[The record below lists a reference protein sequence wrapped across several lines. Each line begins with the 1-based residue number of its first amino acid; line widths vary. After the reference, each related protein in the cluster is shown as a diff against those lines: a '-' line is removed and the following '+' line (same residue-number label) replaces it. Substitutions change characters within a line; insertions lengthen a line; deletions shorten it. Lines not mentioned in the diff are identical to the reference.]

1 MFVGDRGLGI
11 GSRLKGHLRYG
22 GNWKPVKN
30 SLYTSVLVTNEHNSS
45 QTCLFCYKK
54 LTHPV
59 GAMTNKKGEK
69 RRKTTLGSFVCLN
82 PLCLSVLSGEATKR
96 RDTMSAMAIGLSGLA
111 NFFFG
116 VTFPEFDPSIS
127 QLKTEMF
134 NKNATD
140 FLNKKRGS

>member
-11 GSRLKGHLRYG
+11 GSRLKDHLKYG

-30 SLYTSVLVTNEHNSS
+30 GLYTSVLITNEHNSS
-45 QTCLFCYKK
+45 LTCLFCYKK

-69 RRKTTLGSFVCLN
+69 RLKTTLGSFVCLN
-82 PLCLSVLSGEATKR
+82 PLCLSVLS
-96 RDTMSAMAIGLSGLA
+96 
-111 NFFFG
+111 

-127 QLKTEMF
+127 QLKAEMF
-134 NKNATD
+134 NKNVTD